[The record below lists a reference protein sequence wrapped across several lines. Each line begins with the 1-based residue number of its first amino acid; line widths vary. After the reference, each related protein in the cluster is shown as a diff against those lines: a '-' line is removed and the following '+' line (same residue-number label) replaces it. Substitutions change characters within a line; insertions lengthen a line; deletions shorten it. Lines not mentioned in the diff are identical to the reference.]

1 MHVRA
6 SGSEGNTHIYTHTP
20 RCPVNKSE
28 AVSSQMSDPEGISC
42 AERYRH
48 CIEYRPGSHQVQ
60 EKAPREPMGKK
71 LNFLSV
77 Q

>member
-6 SGSEGNTHIYTHTP
+6 SGSEGNTHIYTHTL
-20 RCPVNKSE
+20 RSPVNKPE
-28 AVSSQMSDPEGISC
+28 AVSSQVSDPEGISC
-42 AERYRH
+42 AERYHH
-48 CIEYRPGSHQVQ
+48 CIEYRPGSPQVQ
-60 EKAPREPMGKK
+60 EEAPREPEGKK